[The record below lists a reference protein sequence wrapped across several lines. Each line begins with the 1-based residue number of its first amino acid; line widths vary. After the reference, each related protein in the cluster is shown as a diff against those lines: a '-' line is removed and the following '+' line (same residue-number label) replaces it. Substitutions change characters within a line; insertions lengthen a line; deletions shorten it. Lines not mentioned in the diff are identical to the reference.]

1 MHHNEKI
8 YEQTL
13 HEVPISTVFANYSI
27 DGSTG
32 NFTGH
37 KPKWSKHS
45 LVRYNTLLTVL
56 VTDGTPQKQTKKN
69 VENMNSLT
77 IWSYEP
83 GWEFY
88 ITCVVSSAT
97 RHGYWT
103 GQNKNQKLCMHVLII
118 PDPLSSVEF
127 SWPWFDPSSFSLLNR
142 VGHVSSKY
150 LVPHHKKGL
159 WKVVLVSIEL
169 MVNVMICTVV
179 AEQCLEDV
187 PRKPQPAMIIHRL
200 NGSKGEKEYG
210 CPWSHTGDEKW

>member
-1 MHHNEKI
+1 MPATAKEQVNDQMHHNEKI

-77 IWSYEP
+77 I
-83 GWEFY
+83 
-88 ITCVVSSAT
+88 
-97 RHGYWT
+97 
-103 GQNKNQKLCMHVLII
+103 
-118 PDPLSSVEF
+118 
-127 SWPWFDPSSFSLLNR
+127 
-142 VGHVSSKY
+142 
-150 LVPHHKKGL
+150 
-159 WKVVLVSIEL
+159 
-169 MVNVMICTVV
+169 
-179 AEQCLEDV
+179 
-187 PRKPQPAMIIHRL
+187 
-200 NGSKGEKEYG
+200 
-210 CPWSHTGDEKW
+210 